1 MKRFLFLFLFFY
13 TLAYAEDISYKF
25 GRGLNLGRY
34 FWFGGYISLNYW
46 KKNSKHS
53 FKLDDLAFLTRI
65 SLNRFSI
72 FSELEADDV
81 YVSSSTEKN
90 RYWHIEPEIERL
102 YVNYYYNEFL
112 NFKIGRFLTPLGIWN
127 KIHIDALKWTASD
140 PLVSTFFFPMFTTG
154 LNLNGYLPFLESLRY
169 DFFIQKGKGINASY
183 NNIKTDDMVGF
194 QLEKIFDIN
203 KKIGLNGGIFDAD
216 NVNEKYKF
224 LGVYGKTK
232 LKNYYL
238 SSEVYYANERK
249 KGNVRHK
256 EHGKITY
263 YVQVA
268 RRVFNKTYFIFRKD
282 GLYDSSDKHRVDI
295 WTFTLNFKPRFN
307 ISMKAEYQLY
317 ERKNDYIR
325 LSFALLF

>member
-1 MKRFLFLFLFFY
+1 M
-13 TLAYAEDISYKF
+13 
-25 GRGLNLGRY
+25 
-34 FWFGGYISLNYW
+34 
-46 KKNSKHS
+46 
-53 FKLDDLAFLTRI
+53 
-65 SLNRFSI
+65 
-72 FSELEADDV
+72 
-81 YVSSSTEKN
+81 
-90 RYWHIEPEIERL
+90 
-102 YVNYYYNEFL
+102 
-112 NFKIGRFLTPLGIWN
+112 
-127 KIHIDALKWTASD
+127 
-140 PLVSTFFFPMFTTG
+140 
-154 LNLNGYLPFLESLRY
+154 
-169 DFFIQKGKGINASY
+169 
-183 NNIKTDDMVGF
+183 
-194 QLEKIFDIN
+194 
-203 KKIGLNGGIFDAD
+203 
-216 NVNEKYKF
+216 
-224 LGVYGKTK
+224 YGKTK